1 MEHQKAIQVSRHQR
15 LVPDDKFDRHMKR
28 ARLQDI
34 SSRKNIF
41 DVQTENGLK
50 RRENIKNL
58 KTSVY

>member
-15 LVPDDKFDRHMKR
+15 LVADNKFDSHMKR

-34 SSRKNIF
+34 DSRKQIF
-41 DVQTENGLK
+41 DNQTENGLK
-50 RRENIKNL
+50 RRENIKKL

>member
-15 LVPDDKFDRHMKR
+15 LVSDDKFDRHMKR

-34 SSRKNIF
+34 DSRKQIF
-41 DVQTENGLK
+41 DNQTENGLK
-50 RRENIKNL
+50 RRENIKKI

>member
-15 LVPDDKFDRHMKR
+15 LVPDNKFDRHMKR

-34 SSRKNIF
+34 DSRKQIF
-41 DVQTENGLK
+41 DNQTENGLK
-50 RRENIKNL
+50 RRENIKKL

>member
-15 LVPDDKFDRHMKR
+15 LVPDNKFDRHMKL

-34 SSRKNIF
+34 DSRKQIF
-41 DVQTENGLK
+41 DNQTENGLK

>member
-1 MEHQKAIQVSRHQR
+1 MEHQKAIQVSRHQW
-15 LVPDDKFDRHMKR
+15 LVPDNKFDRHMKR

-34 SSRKNIF
+34 DSRKQIF
-41 DVQTENGLK
+41 DNQTENGLK

>member
-15 LVPDDKFDRHMKR
+15 LVSDNKFDSHMKR

-34 SSRKNIF
+34 DSRKQIF
-41 DVQTENGLK
+41 DNQTENGLK